1 MKGDMKTLHD
11 KMAKAFKDACKKN
24 GLEVS
29 TEQDGNMY
37 ADNKKTGITVISWI
51 WNEEL
56 DDHGF

>member
-1 MKGDMKTLHD
+1 MKTLHD